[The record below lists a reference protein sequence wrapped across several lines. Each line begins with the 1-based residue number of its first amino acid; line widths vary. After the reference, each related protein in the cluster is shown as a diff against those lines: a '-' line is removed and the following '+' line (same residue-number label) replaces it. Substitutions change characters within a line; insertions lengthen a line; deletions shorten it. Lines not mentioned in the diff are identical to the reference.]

1 MQHLIAIGDSIY
13 PLWLTRRADG
23 YHLLRDGGHDHR
35 VTLGEYRTGRVR
47 LSVDGV
53 TVDAFVVVDGDD
65 IHVHVDGSTFHCRFV
80 DPVRHR
86 AKHHGA
92 SADDT
97 VVAPMPGTVV
107 AIAAGPGQVVATGD
121 ILMVIESMKLETAI
135 KAWRDGIVE
144 TVHVAVGKSFER
156 STALVSLVAQG
167 DP

>member
-1 MQHLIAIGDSIY
+1 MQHLIAIGDSLC
-13 PLWLTRRADG
+13 PLWLSRRVDG

-35 VTLGEYRTGRVR
+35 VTLGENRTGRVL

-53 TVDAFVVVDGDD
+53 TVDAFVAVDGDD

-80 DPVRHR
+80 DPVLHR

-97 VVAPMPGTVV
+97 VAAPMPGTVIAV
-107 AIAAGPGQVVATGD
+107 AAEPGQVVATGD

-135 KAWRDGIVE
+135 KASRDGIVE
-144 TVHVAVGKSFER
+144 TIHVDIGKSFEC
-156 STALVSLVAQG
+156 SAPLVSLVAQG